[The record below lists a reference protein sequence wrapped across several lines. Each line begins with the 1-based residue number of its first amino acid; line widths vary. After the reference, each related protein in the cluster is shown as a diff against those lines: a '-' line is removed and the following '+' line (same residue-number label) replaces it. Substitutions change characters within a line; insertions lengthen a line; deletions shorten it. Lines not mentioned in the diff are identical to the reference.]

1 MSSINRSALN
11 LTASAAYA
19 STMDVGAHREPNDD
33 SRRRAA
39 SYFETDRSLQKP
51 NSKRPD
57 GVIVT
62 GNFHDLAKLHI
73 DALAVKSKCKK

>member
-1 MSSINRSALN
+1 MSSINRNAMN

-19 STMDVGAHREPNDD
+19 STMDIGTRKEPDDD
-33 SRRRAA
+33 SRRRGA
-39 SYFETDRSLQKP
+39 SFVETDVSRRKP

-62 GNFHDLAKLHI
+62 ISAKGR
-73 DALAVKSKCKK
+73 ALAQN